1 MVANAYDFGCIYEK
15 PRIVYVRPTPKQG
28 EIMRSLMIA
37 CIAAVAIFT
46 SACGGSSAIIPAS
59 ANASTQIRSAAFSPQ
74 PGNSPEVTGYIA
86 DALAA
91 HGVAT
96 RPAKLSPGYKSNDVD
111 AIVSYLDVWRWDVA
125 MYMQSIAIHLYNAKT
140 GELMVSGRWS
150 DSTMH
155 TYNRGEAVSRDL
167 INQMFSKLQFK
178 PADEGGAPSSAT
190 PENKPQ
196 APVATSETP
205 VRPNKT
211 NGIQVSKYE
220 YTAREQ
226 ARALQCNAQG
236 ILSTEGVGTPRE
248 EIVFDCGGGRKV
260 TIVCRS
266 GVGCG

>member
-1 MVANAYDFGCIYEK
+1 
-15 PRIVYVRPTPKQG
+15 
-28 EIMRSLMIA
+28 MRSLMIA

-46 SACGGSSAIIPAS
+46 SACGGSSAITPAS
-59 ANASTQIRSAAFSPQ
+59 ANAPAQIRSAAFSPQ

-125 MYMQSIAIHLYNAKT
+125 MYMQSIAIRLYNAKT
-140 GELMVSGRWS
+140 GELLVSGSWS
-150 DSTMH
+150 DSALH
-155 TYNRGEAVSRDL
+155 SFNRVDAIARDL

-178 PADEGGAPSSAT
+178 PADEGGTPPSAT
-190 PENKPQ
+190 PDNSPQ
-196 APVATSETP
+196 ATALTSQP
-205 VRPNKT
+205 AARSNKT
-211 NGIQVSKYE
+211 NGIQVSKNE

-236 ILSTEGVGTPRE
+236 ILSTEGVGTLRE

-266 GVGCG
+266 GGGCG